1 MSIDDLTSMDLTPL
15 LLIFGIAAVIFLIY
29 YYYSYNGAKSEYEN
43 IEEKTE
49 YGLKVIS
56 KELGDMIN
64 IGGTVGAPIK
74 GYRCTLVFQK
84 EDGSRLV
91 LKTSKA
97 EIYEKIIVGDI
108 GNVKFK
114 NNILTDFIHTAN
126 WIEDVEYERITF

>member
-1 MSIDDLTSMDLTPL
+1 MSIDDLARMDLTPII
-15 LLIFGIAAVIFLIY
+15 LIFGIAVVVFLVYYHY
-29 YYYSYNGAKSEYEN
+29 YYNRAKSEFEN
-43 IEEKTE
+43 IEEETE
-49 YGLKVIS
+49 YGLTVIS

-84 EDGSRLV
+84 EDGSRLA
-91 LKTSKA
+91 LKTSNN

-108 GNVKFK
+108 GNIKHK

-126 WIEDVEYERITF
+126 

>member
-1 MSIDDLTSMDLTPL
+1 MSIDDLTSMDLTPVI
-15 LLIFGIAAVIFLIY
+15 LIFAIAAAIFLIY
-29 YYYSYNGAKSEYEN
+29 YRYSYNRAKSEYEN

-56 KELGDMIN
+56 KELGEMIN
-64 IGGTVGAPIK
+64 IGGTVGSPIK

-84 EDGSRLV
+84 KDGSRLA

-108 GNVKFK
+108 GDIKYK
-114 NNILTDFIHTAN
+114 NNILTDFIHTA
-126 WIEDVEYERITF
+126 Y

>member
-1 MSIDDLTSMDLTPL
+1 MSIDDLTSMDLAPL
-15 LLIFGIAAVIFLIY
+15 ILIFAIAAVVFLIY
-29 YYYSYNGAKSEYEN
+29 YYYCYNRAKSEYEN

-49 YGLKVIS
+49 NNLKVIS

-64 IGGTVGAPIK
+64 IGGTVGAPVK

-84 EDGSRLV
+84 EDGSRLA

-108 GNVKFK
+108 GNIKYK

-126 WIEDVEYERITF
+126 

>member
-126 WIEDVEYERITF
+126 

>member
-1 MSIDDLTSMDLTPL
+1 MSIDDLTSMDLTPVI
-15 LLIFGIAAVIFLIY
+15 LIFGIATVVFLIY
-29 YYYSYNGAKSEYEN
+29 YFYSYNRAKSEYEN

-64 IGGTVGAPIK
+64 IGGTVGDPIK

-84 EDGSRLV
+84 EDGSRLA

-108 GNVKFK
+108 GNIKHK

-126 WIEDVEYERITF
+126 

>member
-1 MSIDDLTSMDLTPL
+1 MSIDELTSMDLAPVIVVFGIIAVI
-15 LLIFGIAAVIFLIY
+15 LLIYFRSAGKRAKTE
-29 YYYSYNGAKSEYEN
+29 YSN

-56 KELGDMIN
+56 KELGDLIT

-74 GYRCTLVFQK
+74 GYRCTFVFQK

-97 EIYEKIIVGDI
+97 ELYEEILVGDT
-108 GNVKFK
+108 GNIRYK
-114 NNILTDFIHTAN
+114 NSILTDF
-126 WIEDVEYERITF
+126 EYCAADAEA

>member
-1 MSIDDLTSMDLTPL
+1 MSIDDLTSMDLAPL
-15 LLIFGIAAVIFLIY
+15 ILIFVIAAVIFLIY
-29 YYYSYNGAKSEYEN
+29 YYYSYNRAKSEYEST
-43 IEEKTE
+43 EEKME
-49 YGLKVIS
+49 YSLKVIS

-64 IGGTVGAPIK
+64 IGGTIGAPIK

-84 EDGSRLV
+84 EDGSRLA

-108 GNVKFK
+108 GNIKYK

-126 WIEDVEYERITF
+126 

>member
-1 MSIDDLTSMDLTPL
+1 MSIDDLTSMDLLPI
-15 LLIFGIAAVIFLIY
+15 IFIFVIAAAIFLIY
-29 YYYSYNGAKSEYEN
+29 YRYSYNRAKSEYEN

-64 IGGTVGAPIK
+64 IGGTVGTPIK

-84 EDGSRLV
+84 EDGSRLA

-97 EIYEKIIVGDI
+97 EIYEKIIVGDT
-108 GNVKFK
+108 GNIKYK
-114 NNILTDFIHTAN
+114 NNILTDFIHTTN
-126 WIEDVEYERITF
+126 